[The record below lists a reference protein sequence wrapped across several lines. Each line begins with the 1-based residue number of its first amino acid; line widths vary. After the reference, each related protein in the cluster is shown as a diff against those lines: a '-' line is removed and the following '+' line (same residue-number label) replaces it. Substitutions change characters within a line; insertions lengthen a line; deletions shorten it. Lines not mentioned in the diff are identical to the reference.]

1 MQFRSLK
8 SVQTVFKVLRVFVVI
23 GMVII
28 ALSAVAC
35 FVGGIAV
42 MSDGGMLSRIVSV
55 TFAEQFGV
63 SIEIDTT
70 LAGWALFLLIIPAA
84 AMMVVMMFE
93 WRYLTDE
100 LNRDRTPFSRR
111 GVEQLRS
118 VAFVA
123 IVVPIAAA
131 VLLKIIYAF
140 IGIQGA
146 SFLGDTIVSSV
157 TRGAILYI
165 LAYIFEHGAELAEKV
180 NELSGNGLPPRE

>member
-8 SVQTVFKVLRVFVVI
+8 SVQTAFKVVRVFVVI

-42 MSDGGMLSRIVSV
+42 MSNGGVLSHIVSV
-55 TFAEQFGV
+55 TLAERFGV
-63 SIEIDTT
+63 SIEMDMA

-84 AMMVVMMFE
+84 AMMVVMIFE

-100 LNRDRTPFSRR
+100 LTRDRTPFSRR

-123 IVVPIAAA
+123 IIVPIAAA

-140 IGIQGA
+140 IGLGNV
-146 SFLGDTIVSSV
+146 SVLGDTIISSAG
-157 TRGAILYI
+157 RGIALYI

-180 NELSGNGLPPRE
+180 NELSGNGLPPQE

>member
-8 SVQTVFKVLRVFVVI
+8 SVQTAFKVVRVFVVI

-55 TFAEQFGV
+55 TLAERFGV
-63 SIEIDTT
+63 SIEIDTV
-70 LAGWALFLLIIPAA
+70 LAGWALLLLVIPAA
-84 AMMVVMMFE
+84 ATMVVMMFE

-100 LNRDRTPFSRR
+100 LNRDCTPFSRR

-123 IVVPIAAA
+123 IIVPIAAA

-140 IGIQGA
+140 IGLGNV
-146 SFLGDTIVSSV
+146 SVLGDTIISSV
-157 TRGAILYI
+157 GRGIALYI

>member
-1 MQFRSLK
+1 MQFGSLK
-8 SVQTVFKVLRVFVVI
+8 SVQTAFRVVRVFVVI
-23 GMVII
+23 GMVIV
-28 ALSAVAC
+28 AFAAVAC

-55 TFAEQFGV
+55 TIAERFGV
-63 SIEIDTT
+63 SIEIDTV

-84 AMMVVMMFE
+84 ATMVVMMFE

-118 VAFVA
+118 VAFME
-123 IVVPIAAA
+123 IVLPIAAA

-140 IGIQGA
+140 IGI
-146 SFLGDTIVSSV
+146 
-157 TRGAILYI
+157 RGAHVMGEVLGSAIGRGIALYI

>member
-23 GMVII
+23 GIVLQVIAAAI
-28 ALSAVAC
+28 CFFGGFAATTYGGVLSAAL
-35 FVGGIAV
+35 GE
-42 MSDGGMLSRIVSV
+42 M
-55 TFAEQFGV
+55 FAD
-63 SIEIDTT
+63 IDSSTA
-70 LAGWALFLLIIPAA
+70 LAGWALTLYVIPAA
-84 AMMVVMMFE
+84 ANITVLIFE

-100 LNRDRTPFSRR
+100 LNRDCTPFSRR
-111 GVEQLRS
+111 GVEELRS

-140 IGIQGA
+140 IGIQGV

-180 NELSGNGLPPRE
+180 NELSGNRLPPRE